1 MKNIL
6 LFLSISIAS
15 GLLFVNLYTSLVD
28 AKSWGSDLPNSIDAA
43 RTYFKVVNPG
53 NFFRIFSP
61 LNQVLGILV
70 VILFWKAY
78 PSVRIYLGVAVLM
91 YILCDVITFAYF
103 YPRNDIMFKDA
114 ALTDVALLKRTWS
127 EWSAMNWV
135 RSAMLVIGLFF
146 SFLSLHKVYMH
157 WVPVK
162 N

>member
-70 VILFWKAY
+70 VMLFWKTY
-78 PSVRIYLGVAVLM
+78 PSVGF
-91 YILCDVITFAYF
+91 TW
-103 YPRNDIMFKDA
+103 
-114 ALTDVALLKRTWS
+114 ALL
-127 EWSAMNWV
+127 
-135 RSAMLVIGLFF
+135 L
-146 SFLSLHKVYMH
+146 
-157 WVPVK
+157 
-162 N
+162 